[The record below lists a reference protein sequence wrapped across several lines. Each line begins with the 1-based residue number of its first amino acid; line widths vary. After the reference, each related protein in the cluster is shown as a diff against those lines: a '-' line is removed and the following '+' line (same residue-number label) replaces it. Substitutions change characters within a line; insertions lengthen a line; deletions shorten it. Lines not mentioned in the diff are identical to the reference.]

1 MITTLGPRHVNW
13 RDAQGRTG
21 VVTIVVQGLPDQTT
35 DLGEGVVARSVKA
48 QVHISSSWQDR
59 VMFALGQD
67 ELEVMFR
74 LLQFTSL
81 YLEQMCED
89 RGVELTDYVTPLSVI
104 TDFAVFR
111 SVALD

>member
-1 MITTLGPRHVNW
+1 MIPTLGPRHVNW
-13 RDAQGRTG
+13 RDVQGETG
-21 VVTIVVQGLPDQTT
+21 VITIVVQGLPDQIT
-35 DLGEGVVARSVKA
+35 DLGEGVTARSVKA

-59 VMFALGQD
+59 IMFALGRD
-67 ELEVMFR
+67 DLEVMFR

-89 RGVELTDYVTPLSVI
+89 RGVKLTDFVTPLQVT

-111 SVALD
+111 SVTTD